1 MNFDKYKRLTTHMVV
16 NGKNTNTV
24 TNKGKV
30 TLDDLINRLT
40 LLEDMIVCKRLIP
53 KYKVVCD
60 DGWYCVGEIDGHC
73 LDYITQSA
81 TKEEAETKLKQL
93 MGEFD
98 ND

>member
-40 LLEDMIVCKRLIP
+40 LLEDMIVCKRLVP
-53 KYKVVCD
+53 KYVIEELGNWFCVNELSFECCD
-60 DGWYCVGEIDGHC
+60 C
-73 LDYITQSA
+73 LYETTEKA
-81 TKEEAETKLKQL
+81 EAEAKLKQL
-93 MGEFD
+93 MGVFD